1 MNAESG
7 AVAADQASADAAVA
21 QASTA
26 MSWLEVLVVLAARWR
41 LLIFGPLLAG
51 ALAVAASFLVRQTFT
66 AEAVLLPPSQAQG
79 SLASLSGALGGGAAS
94 LVGAALPGLKDPNDQ
109 WVAMLR
115 SRTVADALVDRF
127 DLVDLYGTRFRFEA
141 RKKLAERTRV
151 TVTRQGLISVEVD
164 DHDPQRARDL
174 AQAYVDELQKLANAV
189 AVGSA
194 RTRRE
199 FFERQLALASQRL
212 GQAEAELKSVG
223 VQSDVLKTSPQAT
236 VEAIAEVQ
244 RSILALEVQISS
256 LRSTFTEDSAQL
268 LQARA
273 RLEQLRRRLA
283 TLQSGQP
290 AGTPTGDESYVAKFR
305 AFKYAEVVFES
316 IARQL
321 ELARIEEAREGA
333 QIQALDTPQ
342 VPEWKSRPK
351 RAIVGAVTFLATAM
365 LLLLWVL
372 LAHQWARAQL
382 RPDDAFRLQALK
394 RHLRWRR

>member
-7 AVAADQASADAAVA
+7 AAAADTMSADASAM
-21 QASTA
+21 QAEQS
-26 MSWLEVLVVLAARWR
+26 MNWLDVLVVLASRWR
-41 LLIFGPLLAG
+41 LLVLGPLLAG
-51 ALAVAASFLVRQTFT
+51 AVAVSGSFLVRQTFT
-66 AEAVLLPPSQAQG
+66 AEAVLLPPSQSQG

-127 DLVDLYGTRFRFEA
+127 DLVALYGTRFRFEA

-174 AQAYVDELQKLANAV
+174 AQAYIDELQKLANAV

-236 VEAIAEVQ
+236 VEAIVEVQ

-290 AGTPTGDESYVAKFR
+290 AGTAAGDESYVAKFR

-351 RAIVGAVTFLATAM
+351 RAIVGTVTFLATAM

-372 LAHQWARAQL
+372 LAHQWALAEG
-382 RPDDAFRLQALK
+382 RPHDASRLQVLK